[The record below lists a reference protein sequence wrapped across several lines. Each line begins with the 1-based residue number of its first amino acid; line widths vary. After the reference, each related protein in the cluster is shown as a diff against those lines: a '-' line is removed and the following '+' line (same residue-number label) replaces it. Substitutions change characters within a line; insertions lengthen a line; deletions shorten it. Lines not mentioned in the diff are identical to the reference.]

1 MSLSSVVASQ
11 KQEHVK
17 GSKTKYEA
25 GTIVTTE
32 TGRRA
37 KVQADGRWKWLAS
50 EKKEKKAEPA
60 VKKPV
65 VKPAISSAKE
75 PKPKVRRKVAPSK
88 QEDSDEVDCEAKE
101 PLPLN
106 KPVLKR
112 QNAKLKI
119 HKEIDAFSAQDDS
132 GDSSFAQPAPAQK
145 RRKISKPRQQKS
157 KTSWLSWL

>member
-1 MSLSSVVASQ
+1 MS
-11 KQEHVK
+11 KHVK

-75 PKPKVRRKVAPSK
+75 PKPKVRRKVAEPNK
-88 QEDSDEVDCEAKE
+88 QEGSDKLEKE

-145 RRKISKPRQQKS
+145 RRRFRNPENKRAKQVGSLGSRLRKES
-157 KTSWLSWL
+157 H

>member
-1 MSLSSVVASQ
+1 MSLSSAR
-11 KQEHVK
+11 HVK

-75 PKPKVRRKVAPSK
+75 PKPKVRRKVAEPNK
-88 QEDSDEVDCEAKE
+88 QEDSDKLDCEAKE

-132 GDSSFAQPAPAQK
+132 GEEPAPAQK
-145 RRKISKPRQQKS
+145 RRKIAKPRQQKS

>member
-1 MSLSSVVASQ
+1 MSLSSA
-11 KQEHVK
+11 KHVK

>member
-11 KQEHVK
+11 KQKHVK

-60 VKKPV
+60 VNKPV

-75 PKPKVRRKVAPSK
+75 PKPKVRRKVAPLPEPNK
-88 QEDSDEVDCEAKE
+88 QEDSDELEKE
-101 PLPLN
+101 PLAPLPSK
-106 KPVLKR
+106 KPVLKDKM
-112 QNAKLKI
+112 Q
-119 HKEIDAFSAQDDS
+119 S
-132 GDSSFAQPAPAQK
+132 
-145 RRKISKPRQQKS
+145 
-157 KTSWLSWL
+157 

>member
-1 MSLSSVVASQ
+1 MSLSSVAKQ
-11 KQEHVK
+11 KHVK

-32 TGRRA
+32 TGRRP

-50 EKKEKKAEPA
+50 EKKEKKAEPV

-75 PKPKVRRKVAPSK
+75 PKPKVRRKVAEPNK
-88 QEDSDEVDCEAKE
+88 QEDSDKLEKE

>member
-1 MSLSSVVASQ
+1 MSLSSA
-11 KQEHVK
+11 KHVK

-50 EKKEKKAEPA
+50 EKKEKKAEPV

-75 PKPKVRRKVAPSK
+75 PKPKVRRKVAEPNK
-88 QEDSDEVDCEAKE
+88 QEDSDKLDCEAKE

-132 GDSSFAQPAPAQK
+132 GEEPAPAQK

>member
-1 MSLSSVVASQ
+1 MSLSSA
-11 KQEHVK
+11 KHVK

-65 VKPAISSAKE
+65 VKPAIQE

-88 QEDSDEVDCEAKE
+88 QEDSDEVEKE

-106 KPVLKR
+106 KPVLKT

-132 GDSSFAQPAPAQK
+132 GEEPAPAQK
-145 RRKISKPRQQKS
+145 RRKIAKPR
-157 KTSWLSWL
+157 

>member
-1 MSLSSVVASQ
+1 MSLSSA
-11 KQEHVK
+11 KHVK

-50 EKKEKKAEPA
+50 GKNEKKAEPA

-75 PKPKVRRKVAPSK
+75 PKPKVRRKVAEPNK
-88 QEDSDEVDCEAKE
+88 QENSDKLEKE

>member
-1 MSLSSVVASQ
+1 MSLSSA
-11 KQEHVK
+11 KHIK

-75 PKPKVRRKVAPSK
+75 PKPKVRRKVAEPNK
-88 QEDSDEVDCEAKE
+88 QEDSDKLEKE

-132 GDSSFAQPAPAQK
+132 DDEPSLALQK
-145 RRKISKPRQQKS
+145 KRKISKPKKNINKGIGSHGS
-157 KTSWLSWL
+157 KGFD

>member
-11 KQEHVK
+11 KQKHVK

-25 GTIVTTE
+25 GTMVTTE

-37 KVQADGRWKWLAS
+37 KVQADERRKWLAS

-88 QEDSDEVDCEAKE
+88 QEDSD
-101 PLPLN
+101 
-106 KPVLKR
+106 
-112 QNAKLKI
+112 KLEK
-119 HKEIDAFSAQDDS
+119 
-132 GDSSFAQPAPAQK
+132 
-145 RRKISKPRQQKS
+145 
-157 KTSWLSWL
+157 

>member
-11 KQEHVK
+11 KQKHVK

-75 PKPKVRRKVAPSK
+75 PKPKVRRKVAEPNK
-88 QEDSDEVDCEAKE
+88 QEDSDKLEKE

-145 RRKISKPRQQKS
+145 RRKFAKPRQQKS

>member
-1 MSLSSVVASQ
+1 MSLSSA
-11 KQEHVK
+11 KHVK

-32 TGRRA
+32 TGRRV

-75 PKPKVRRKVAPSK
+75 PKPKVRRKVAEPNK
-88 QEDSDEVDCEAKE
+88 QEDSDKLEKE

>member
-1 MSLSSVVASQ
+1 MSLSSA
-11 KQEHVK
+11 KHVK

-50 EKKEKKAEPA
+50 EKKEKKAEP
-60 VKKPV
+60 VVRKPI
-65 VKPAISSAKE
+65 VKPAMQE